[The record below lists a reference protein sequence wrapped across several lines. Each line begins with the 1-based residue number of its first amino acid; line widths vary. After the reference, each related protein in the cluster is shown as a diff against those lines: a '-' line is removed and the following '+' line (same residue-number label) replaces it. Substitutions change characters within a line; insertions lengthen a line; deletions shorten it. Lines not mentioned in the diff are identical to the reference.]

1 MFSAKRSASIFESR
15 SGLPCSLVSSWATS
29 SRCSR
34 TWATACIKICARL
47 LLGVLLQAGNAAA
60 AAAIARRVSAAS
72 PFGTLS
78 TTSRV
83 AGLRTSVVAPL
94 AALTRSPLMNIWAK
108 ATPSKGTDDTVGGMS
123 ETAAAQSFVSVSREP
138 DGVALIHLH
147 RPPAN
152 SYNRAFLDELN
163 AAIDEVRWD
172 GDVHGAVLV
181 SDLAPRFFSAGADI
195 TNFANSTQAHRV
207 MTVLH
212 AQEILLKIE
221 RTPKVFIAAISG
233 HALGGGLEI
242 ALACDFRFAAEGEFR
257 LGLPEV
263 TLGLLP
269 GNGGTQ
275 RLSRLIGRTRAL
287 DMMITNQQV
296 NSARALEL
304 GLVERVFP
312 ADELVE
318 KSVDYVAQLAKG
330 PTLAI
335 GNIKIATRL
344 GADLPMEGALA
355 LEREAV
361 WRLFMSADATEGLAA
376 FGAKRAPNWTGQ

>member
-1 MFSAKRSASIFESR
+1 MSD
-15 SGLPCSLVSSWATS
+15 
-29 SRCSR
+29 
-34 TWATACIKICARL
+34 TA
-47 LLGVLLQAGNAAA
+47 
-60 AAAIARRVSAAS
+60 
-72 PFGTLS
+72 P
-78 TTSRV
+78 
-83 AGLRTSVVAPL
+83 VV
-94 AALTRSPLMNIWAK
+94 
-108 ATPSKGTDDTVGGMS
+108 
-123 ETAAAQSFVSVSREP
+123 VSRER
-138 DGVALIHLH
+138 DGVALIHLN

-152 SYNRAFLDELN
+152 SYNRAFLDDLN

-172 GDVHGAVLV
+172 ANLHAAVLV

-195 TNFANSTQAHRV
+195 TNFQSSTQAQRV

-221 RTPKVFIAAISG
+221 RTPKVFVAAISG

-242 ALACDFRFAAEGEFR
+242 ALACDFRFAAEGEYR
-257 LGLPEV
+257 IGLPEV

-275 RLSRLIGRTRAL
+275 RLTRLVGRTRAL

-296 NSARALEL
+296 NAARALEL
-304 GLVERVFP
+304 GLVDRVFP

-335 GNIKIATRL
+335 GNIKIASRL

-361 WRLFMSADATEGLAA
+361 WRLFMSEDAAEGLAA
-376 FGAKRAPNWTGQ
+376 FGEKRKPEWKGR

>member
-1 MFSAKRSASIFESR
+1 
-15 SGLPCSLVSSWATS
+15 
-29 SRCSR
+29 
-34 TWATACIKICARL
+34 
-47 LLGVLLQAGNAAA
+47 
-60 AAAIARRVSAAS
+60 
-72 PFGTLS
+72 
-78 TTSRV
+78 
-83 AGLRTSVVAPL
+83 
-94 AALTRSPLMNIWAK
+94 
-108 ATPSKGTDDTVGGMS
+108 MS
-123 ETAAAQSFVSVSREP
+123 ETAAAQSVVTVSRER

-152 SYNRAFLDELN
+152 SYNRAFLDDLN
-163 AAIDEVRWD
+163 VAVDEVRWD
-172 GDVHGAVLV
+172 GDLHGAVLV

-195 TNFANSTQAHRV
+195 NNFLSSTQQQRM

-221 RTPKVFIAAISG
+221 RTPKVFVAAISG

-242 ALACDFRFAAEGEFR
+242 ALACDFRFAAEGEYR

-275 RLSRLIGRTRAL
+275 RLTRLVGRARAL

-296 NSARALEL
+296 GPARALEI

-312 ADELVE
+312 VESLVTE
-318 KSVDYVAQLAKG
+318 ALDYVARLAKG

-335 GNIKIATRL
+335 GNIKIASRL
-344 GADLPMEGALA
+344 GTDLPLEGGLA

-361 WRLFMSADATEGLAA
+361 WRLFMSEDAAEGLAA
-376 FGAKRAPNWTGQ
+376 FAEKRAPQWRGS

>member
-1 MFSAKRSASIFESR
+1 
-15 SGLPCSLVSSWATS
+15 
-29 SRCSR
+29 
-34 TWATACIKICARL
+34 
-47 LLGVLLQAGNAAA
+47 
-60 AAAIARRVSAAS
+60 
-72 PFGTLS
+72 
-78 TTSRV
+78 
-83 AGLRTSVVAPL
+83 
-94 AALTRSPLMNIWAK
+94 
-108 ATPSKGTDDTVGGMS
+108 MS
-123 ETAAAQSFVSVSREP
+123 ETANAQSVVSVSRER
-138 DGVALIHLH
+138 DGLALIHLN

-152 SYNRAFLDELN
+152 SYNRAFLDDLN
-163 AAIDEVRWD
+163 AAVDEVRWD
-172 GDVHGAVLV
+172 GGLRAAVLV

-195 TNFANSTQAHRV
+195 TNFQKSTQEQRV

-221 RTPKVFIAAISG
+221 RTPKIFVAAISG

-257 LGLPEV
+257 IGLPEV

-275 RLSRLIGRTRAL
+275 RLTRLVGRTRAL
-287 DMMITNQQV
+287 DMMITNQQI
-296 NSARALEL
+296 NTARALEI

-312 ADELVE
+312 AERLVE
-318 KSVDYVAQLAKG
+318 EAVEYVARLAKG

-344 GADLPMEGALA
+344 GADLPLEGALA

-361 WRLFMSADATEGLAA
+361 WRLFMSDDAAEGLAA
-376 FGAKRAPNWTGQ
+376 FSEKRAPNWTGH

>member
-1 MFSAKRSASIFESR
+1 M
-15 SGLPCSLVSSWATS
+15 P
-29 SRCSR
+29 
-34 TWATACIKICARL
+34 
-47 LLGVLLQAGNAAA
+47 
-60 AAAIARRVSAAS
+60 
-72 PFGTLS
+72 
-78 TTSRV
+78 
-83 AGLRTSVVAPL
+83 
-94 AALTRSPLMNIWAK
+94 
-108 ATPSKGTDDTVGGMS
+108 

-172 GDVHGAVLV
+172 GDLQGAVLV

-195 TNFANSTQAHRV
+195 TNFANSTQAQRV

-221 RTPKVFIAAISG
+221 RTPKVFVAAISG

-257 LGLPEV
+257 IGLPEV

-275 RLSRLIGRTRAL
+275 RLTRLVGRTRALDMMITNQQVNSRLTRLVGRTRAL

-296 NSARALEL
+296 NSARALEI
-304 GLVERVFP
+304 GLVERVFA
-312 ADELVE
+312 ADRVVQEA
-318 KSVDYVAQLAKG
+318 VDYVAKLAKG
-330 PTLAI
+330 ATLAI
-335 GNIKIATRL
+335 GNIKVATRL
-344 GADLPMEGALA
+344 GADLPLEGALA

-361 WRLFMSADATEGLAA
+361 WRLFMSEDAAEGLAA
-376 FGAKRAPNWTGQ
+376 FGEKRAPNWKGR

>member
-1 MFSAKRSASIFESR
+1 M
-15 SGLPCSLVSSWATS
+15 T
-29 SRCSR
+29 
-34 TWATACIKICARL
+34 ATAE
-47 LLGVLLQAGNAAA
+47 
-60 AAAIARRVSAAS
+60 
-72 PFGTLS
+72 
-78 TTSRV
+78 
-83 AGLRTSVVAPL
+83 SVVSV
-94 AALTRSPLMNIWAK
+94 TR
-108 ATPSKGTDDTVGGMS
+108 
-123 ETAAAQSFVSVSREP
+123 ER
-138 DGVALIHLH
+138 DGVALIHLN

-163 AAIDEVRWD
+163 AAVDEVRWD
-172 GDVHGAVLV
+172 GDLRGAVLV
-181 SDLAPRFFSAGADI
+181 SDLAPKFFSAGADI
-195 TNFANSTQAHRV
+195 NNFRNSTQEQRV

-212 AQEILLKIE
+212 AQEVLLKIE
-221 RTPKVFIAAISG
+221 RTPKIFVAALSG

-242 ALACDFRFAAEGEFR
+242 ALACDLRFAAEGEYR

-275 RLSRLIGRTRAL
+275 RLTRLVGRTRAL

-296 NSARALEL
+296 NAARALEI

-312 ADELVE
+312 GDELLQQA
-318 KSVDYVAQLAKG
+318 VDYVAKLAKG

-344 GADLPMEGALA
+344 GADLPLEGALA

-361 WRLFMSADATEGLAA
+361 WRLFMSEDAAEGLAA
-376 FGAKRAPNWTGQ
+376 FAEKRAPNWQGR

>member
-1 MFSAKRSASIFESR
+1 
-15 SGLPCSLVSSWATS
+15 
-29 SRCSR
+29 
-34 TWATACIKICARL
+34 
-47 LLGVLLQAGNAAA
+47 
-60 AAAIARRVSAAS
+60 
-72 PFGTLS
+72 
-78 TTSRV
+78 
-83 AGLRTSVVAPL
+83 
-94 AALTRSPLMNIWAK
+94 
-108 ATPSKGTDDTVGGMS
+108 MS
-123 ETAAAQSFVSVSREP
+123 ETALVSVSRER
-138 DGVALIHLH
+138 DGVALIHLN

-152 SYNRAFLDELN
+152 SYNRAFLDDLN
-163 AAIDEVRWD
+163 AAVDEVRWD
-172 GDVHGAVLV
+172 DDLHGAVLV

-195 TNFANSTQAHRV
+195 TNFLSSTQQQRV

-221 RTPKVFIAAISG
+221 RTPKVFVAAISG

-242 ALACDFRFAAEGEFR
+242 ALACDFRFAAEGAYR
-257 LGLPEV
+257 IGLPEV

-275 RLSRLIGRTRAL
+275 RLTRLVGRTRAL

-296 NSARALEL
+296 NAARALEL
-304 GLVERVFP
+304 GLVDRVFGVG
-312 ADELVE
+312 ELLE
-318 KSVDYVAQLAKG
+318 KAVAYVAQLAKG

-361 WRLFMSADATEGLAA
+361 WRLFMSEDAAEGLAA
-376 FGAKRAPNWTGQ
+376 FGEKRTPEWKGR